1 MAKKRMFSM
10 QIVDSDAF
18 CDLPADAQALYFHL
32 NMRADDD
39 GFVGNPKKIV
49 RLLALNDES
58 LKILADKHFI
68 LTFDSGVICIK
79 HWFINNTIKSDRYVP
94 TVYEDERLKVYLKQ
108 NNSYTFDKSQDSGKF
123 FAQKNIQERF
133 QNDGEMETECFQN
146 VSDME
151 QSWKQNGNNT
161 EPSCHENDAKK
172 ETVVPLNTV
181 ETLWKQNGTQMETFC
196 PLDKNRLDKNKLNL
210 KDKASIKTKSMT
222 DQDIYIKTKG
232 TATDIETASDI
243 LLNDTD
249 FQELEEQ
256 VTSCGGEEQKE
267 IFQEFKA
274 ILQKP
279 FMDGD
284 IEALKDLKY
293 TKRPMATES
302 PIFELFN
309 KILRSR
315 TEIENKPAY
324 VWTAL
329 REIITQKQ
337 GQIELNKCCEKRV
350 RQK

>member
-18 CDLPADAQALYFHL
+18 CDLPAEAQALYFHL

-133 QNDGEMETECFQN
+133 QNDGDMETKCFQN

-151 QSWKQNGNNT
+151 TKCFQNENNGET
-161 EPSCHENDAKK
+161 NCHENNAKK
-172 ETVVPLNTV
+172 ETDVPLNTV
-181 ETLWKQNGTQMETFC
+181 EILWNQNGTQMETFC

-210 KDKASIKTKSMT
+210 KDKANIKTKSMT

-232 TATDIETASDI
+232 ATTDIETASDI
-243 LLNDTD
+243 LLKDTD
-249 FQELEEQ
+249 FQELEKQ
-256 VTSCGGEEQKE
+256 VTSYGGEEQE
-267 IFQEFKA
+267 EVFQEFKA

-284 IEALKDLKY
+284 LEALKDLKFA
-293 TKRPMATES
+293 KRLMATES

-309 KILRSR
+309 KILRNR

-329 REIITQKQ
+329 REIITQRQ
-337 GQIELNKCCEKRV
+337 GQIELNKDYEKRV